1 MPLFPGLYRPCRT
14 VRRTARPRS
23 RYIGRAVATGEHAD
37 PYPGT
42 RFRRNGGTQT
52 ESLGVAAYERGAY
65 RTCIAKAIADGSP
78 DDGEPLSDDLDA
90 VALTAPDRKLPYRVA
105 GEAPGLDA
113 ERIAAGTVVD
123 RTGDTGVAGPVLGLA
138 DALTDGAE
146 HILVV
151 GYGGGSGATAVHLSK
166 DGALSVNP
174 AIDPVTDLTYAAH
187 ARRRRVRNGRS
198 TRRRWCKR

>member
-113 ERIAAGTVVD
+113 ERIAVRSSIELETPGSPDRFSASLMHLQTV
-123 RTGDTGVAGPVLGLA
+123 RNISLSSDTAAGPGL
-138 DALTDGAE
+138 
-146 HILVV
+146 
-151 GYGGGSGATAVHLSK
+151 
-166 DGALSVNP
+166 
-174 AIDPVTDLTYAAH
+174 
-187 ARRRRVRNGRS
+187 RRS
-198 TRRRWCKR
+198 TSRKTEPCPSTPQSIL